1 MADQCQHMNFGA
13 NVSVGRITKSEGA
26 PVDYFTADVR
36 IKCADC
42 GLPFQFLG
50 LEAGMDTQGARV
62 SVDGLE
68 ARLAVCPQGAELS
81 PFDRVIVRIGGVGP
95 RHG

>member
-1 MADQCQHMNFGA
+1 
-13 NVSVGRITKSEGA
+13 
-26 PVDYFTADVR
+26 
-36 IKCADC
+36 
-42 GLPFQFLG
+42 
-50 LEAGMDTQGARV
+50 MDTQGARV